1 MVKHVLTFTWQSWA
15 KIVTEIERI
24 LDGDAVTIPQLLK
37 LAQRRQPL
45 NTDNTFIEGKFFCV
59 KPQHT
64 QPQVG
69 NCLLVFV
76 QPLPQ
81 PWLTHTHTHTHTHTQ
96 TCTHAHNYGQW
107 LNCLSRGGGSLDF
120 RPVLKGNTMISIHER
135 QTTYRHVIG
144 MHFCKIH
151 IKGHKIMLQRDVLAI
166 KQQDR
171 NKIYCNQHRCQS
183 ILTTT
188 SRSHVWGSRSDLWGA
203 RSEIRLNF
211 TIHYYRDVLT
221 TGQVLLLQLII
232 PPPLLSFTGSVD
244 IFMKMW
250 TQ

>member
-1 MVKHVLTFTWQSWA
+1 MTVLSQDCDWDRKDPRWRCRNHSTTSQTCSAAPTVEYRQHVHRR
-15 KIVTEIERI
+15 EILLCKTAAYPATGR
-24 LDGDAVTIPQLLK
+24 QLSACFCPA
-37 LAQRRQPL
+37 LATAL
-45 NTDNTFIEGKFFCV
+45 AD
-59 KPQHT
+59 
-64 QPQVG
+64 
-69 NCLLVFV
+69 
-76 QPLPQ
+76 
-81 PWLTHTHTHTHTHTQ
+81 THTHTHTQ

-188 SRSHVWGSRSDLWGA
+188 SRSCHRVQHA
-203 RSEIRLNF
+203 
-211 TIHYYRDVLT
+211 
-221 TGQVLLLQLII
+221 
-232 PPPLLSFTGSVD
+232 
-244 IFMKMW
+244 
-250 TQ
+250 